1 MVASGPFRKVWAMVS
16 KVGAQELDEFWEKL
30 VLGAIGELID
40 PANENNKK
48 DKKDSSNNYRFEI
61 WLRGVSRAEADEI
74 CNKTLEVVNPGS
86 LGAPWCL
93 MNFEK
98 RMKREDGV
106 MRLDQVENKLNV
118 VQERYDKDLVLAQ
131 AVQEI
136 RDRLRRLEEEGI
148 VSRQNAAKVATAVS
162 SKVDKEKTQPLEM
175 SPPSES
181 KVDVALAVL
190 KSNEQSDERAK
201 GRGFVL

>member
-1 MVASGPFRKVWAMVS
+1 MSSSYSIWYVRYNNLLPPRRKLLYGLFAFGP
-16 KVGAQELDEFWEKL
+16 GTL
-30 VLGAIGELID
+30 LGMYLYSV
-40 PANENNKK
+40 K
-48 DKKDSSNNYRFEI
+48 
-61 WLRGVSRAEADEI
+61 
-74 CNKTLEVVNPGS
+74 
-86 LGAPWCL
+86 
-93 MNFEK
+93 K

-136 RDRLRRLEEEGI
+136 RDRLRRLEEEAI

-162 SKVDKEKTQPLEM
+162 TKVDKEKTQPLEEM
-175 SPPSES
+175 SPPSDS
-181 KVDVALAVL
+181 KVDVELAVL

-201 GRGFVL
+201 GRSLQDTAAHIVKQKERLK